1 MVRFIITTI
10 IMGVFRYFRNALG
23 FSQSESDE
31 ETAEGVDARVTP
43 LRDRQE
49 TVAMQNVEPNSIQR
63 PDVMSDKPAVMQEN
77 REIDTRKQMQLEI
90 FDSVLTVFNES
101 LPEFLQKTVDEK
113 SQKEYLYERLDASAK
128 EYLERI
134 ENEAVKQC
142 NNRWEQERRR
152 LLAEIDSLKSMA
164 SKEVEDSSEAK
175 KQQLS
180 AERQKRALTEKVREL
195 EKQLADISAENEQ
208 YILENKSLVN
218 KLRVTQVLGNEQ
230 TETDRGAAAKIAELA
245 AGLENAQKELAD
257 RKEAAENEVENLKNE
272 ISSLKDAL
280 EQSKMKDDLGDAML
294 SDLNKRTAEA
304 VEKAREQTSRAVMLS
319 EENAGLRQKL
329 DDAQKA
335 LVEETGKMNEMRSE
349 LESAKI
355 RVEELSAEYLSLK
368 VEHQTTAERLGES
381 LENLKVVEEMNRQLD
396 ALEKARQNNEAFLH
410 KQKDEIL
417 QKSERL
423 RQLELE
429 NKEYADAIRQKDD
442 AIRRLEDVTDSLR
455 KTIENNIYEHSQSES
470 ALRSE
475 IDRLK
480 IQRSHV
486 NEPQPLYQHDDS
498 SVDITGEIETGGT
511 SFEISV
517 AEEHKP
523 AAKKDSGKKRKNTQK
538 KFKISAIDDTLE
550 DTDWLISIPP
560 AGKADSKTD
569 ASVQEF
575 GYKEP
580 PRKQTPENPAQMS
593 LW

>member
-1 MVRFIITTI
+1 
-10 IMGVFRYFRNALG
+10 
-23 FSQSESDE
+23 
-31 ETAEGVDARVTP
+31 
-43 LRDRQE
+43 
-49 TVAMQNVEPNSIQR
+49 
-63 PDVMSDKPAVMQEN
+63 
-77 REIDTRKQMQLEI
+77 
-90 FDSVLTVFNES
+90 
-101 LPEFLQKTVDEK
+101 
-113 SQKEYLYERLDASAK
+113 
-128 EYLERI
+128 
-134 ENEAVKQC
+134 
-142 NNRWEQERRR
+142 
-152 LLAEIDSLKSMA
+152 
-164 SKEVEDSSEAK
+164 
-175 KQQLS
+175 
-180 AERQKRALTEKVREL
+180 
-195 EKQLADISAENEQ
+195 
-208 YILENKSLVN
+208 
-218 KLRVTQVLGNEQ
+218 
-230 TETDRGAAAKIAELA
+230 
-245 AGLENAQKELAD
+245 
-257 RKEAAENEVENLKNE
+257 
-272 ISSLKDAL
+272 
-280 EQSKMKDDLGDAML
+280 
-294 SDLNKRTAEA
+294 
-304 VEKAREQTSRAVMLS
+304 
-319 EENAGLRQKL
+319 
-329 DDAQKA
+329 
-335 LVEETGKMNEMRSE
+335 MNEMRSE

-523 AAKKDSGKKRKNTQK
+523 VAKKDSGKKG
-538 KFKISAIDDTLE
+538 KIRRRNSRFLRLMIR
-550 DTDWLISIPP
+550 WKIPI
-560 AGKADSKTD
+560 G
-569 ASVQEF
+569 
-575 GYKEP
+575 
-580 PRKQTPENPAQMS
+580 
-593 LW
+593 